1 MVVILGLVVAVF
13 LAGSLA
19 VLLAVFAAGFVA
31 LLLTVFVTVPLAV
44 FVAVFPVVPAVVL
57 VSPDHAHP
65 SRLLRL
71 SPVGSRR
78 SAMFAY
84 QALTTAQTFATD
96 AHAGWLAFASSF
108 GYHEQDL
115 RG

>member
-1 MVVILGLVVAVF
+1 MVAVILVLVVA
-13 LAGSLA
+13 ALA
-19 VLLAVFAAGFVA
+19 VILPVFAASLVPV
-31 LLLTVFVTVPLAV
+31 LLTVFVTVPLAV
-44 FVAVFPVVPAVVL
+44 FVAMFRAVFLGVFL
-57 VSPDHAHP
+57 VSHSHP

-71 SPVGSRR
+71 SPVGSGR
-78 SAMFAY
+78 SLMFAY
-84 QALTTAQTFATD
+84 QAVTTDHLFATD

>member
-1 MVVILGLVVAVF
+1 MAVILALVVAVF

-31 LLLTVFVTVPLAV
+31 VLLTVFVTVPLAV
-44 FVAVFPVVPAVVL
+44 FVAMFRAVFLGVFL
-57 VSPDHAHP
+57 VSHSHP

-71 SPVGSRR
+71 SPVGSGR
-78 SAMFAY
+78 SLMFAY
-84 QALTTAQTFATD
+84 QAVTTDHLFATD

-115 RG
+115 